1 MRRQSTLKGYECM
14 KLPKYFKLL
23 SDELDIDTDVARRAT
38 KFCHDLGD
46 ALFFEREDIVFLQPS
61 FLIDTFKYIIRHDH
75 KESTYWTDKLLDR
88 GITGGISS
96 VGKYLLLQKGESEQ
110 WLLEILWS

>member
-1 MRRQSTLKGYECM
+1 M
-14 KLPKYFKLL
+14 
-23 SDELDIDTDVARRAT
+23 SDELGINESVGCRAT
-38 KFCHDLGD
+38 HFCLDLGD
-46 ALFFEREDIVFLQPS
+46 S
-61 FLIDTFKYIIRHDH
+61 IIRHYH

-88 GITGGISS
+88 GITGGTSS